1 MKNKKVAVIMG
12 SDSDMPT
19 MKKALQILKEF
30 EVKYETKVLSAHRT
44 PYQVKEF
51 AKAASE
57 KGFDVIIT
65 GAGGAAH
72 LAGVIA
78 SFTTIPVIG
87 IPIETKSLKGLD
99 SLLSIVQMPPGIPV
113 ACVAIGGAKNAA
125 LLAVEI
131 LSLCDEKLAK
141 RLSIY
146 RQKMARAVLRKNRK
160 PLKISG
166 LR

>member
-19 MKKALQILKEF
+19 MKKTLQILKEF
-30 EVKYETKVLSAHRT
+30 EVKYEAKVLSAHRT

-51 AKAASE
+51 TDAAHE
-57 KGFDVIIT
+57 KGFDVIIA

-99 SLLSIVQMPPGIPV
+99 SLLSVVQMPPGIPV
-113 ACVAIGGAKNAA
+113 ACVAIGGAKNAG
-125 LLAVEI
+125 LLAIEI
-131 LSLCDEKLAK
+131 LSLQDKKLMK
-141 RLSIY
+141 RLSGY
-146 RQKMARAVLRKNRK
+146 RKKMSKAVLKKNK
-160 PLKISG
+160 KLVTGKW
-166 LR
+166 